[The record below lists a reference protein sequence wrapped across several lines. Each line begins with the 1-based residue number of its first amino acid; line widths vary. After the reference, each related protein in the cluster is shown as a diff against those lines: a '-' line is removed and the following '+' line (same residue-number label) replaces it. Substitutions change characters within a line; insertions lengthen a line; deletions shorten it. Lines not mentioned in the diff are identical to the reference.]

1 VPNSSRT
8 DTSKERIYQDLRRSI
23 ILGHLTTGEKLNLEI
38 LADQYQTSVTPVR
51 EALQMLAQEDL
62 ITSIPHSGYFVTQ
75 VTFKEL
81 TDLLDL
87 REILEIAAV
96 SRAAEQITEKQLKEL
111 EQVHVKQIDGQAG
124 SYERAVIENRQLHYL
139 IALAS
144 GNRELAE
151 TLGRVHDRLARFF
164 VFVHSP
170 AEVEQ
175 RHSTL
180 IKALRA
186 HDQNLAVQT
195 MLEEINETREITL
208 TKVIENQ
215 GNRWI
220 LDENKPEMI
229 TEEPN
234 HV

>member
-1 VPNSSRT
+1 VPQSSKS

-23 ILGHLTTGEKLNLEI
+23 ILGHLKLGEKLNLEI

-81 TDLLDL
+81 TDLLEL

-96 SRAAEQITEKQLKEL
+96 SRAAEQITEQQLDEL
-111 EQVHVKQIDGQAG
+111 EQVHTQQIDGQAG

-139 IALAS
+139 IAMAS
-144 GNRELAE
+144 GNHELAD

-170 AEVEQ
+170 TEVER

-186 HDQNLAVQT
+186 HDRNLAVRT
-195 MLEEINETREITL
+195 MLNEINETREITL
-208 TKVIENQ
+208 SKVIENQ
-215 GNRWI
+215 GNRWV
-220 LDENKPEMI
+220 LDENKPE

>member
-1 VPNSSRT
+1 MPQSSKS
-8 DTSKERIYQDLRRSI
+8 DTSKERIYQNLRRSI
-23 ILGHLTTGEKLNLEI
+23 ILGHLPTGEKLNLEL

-62 ITSIPHSGYFVTQ
+62 VTSVPHSGYFVTQ

-81 TDLLDL
+81 TDLLEL
-87 REILEIAAV
+87 REILEVAAV
-96 SRAAEQITEKQLKEL
+96 TRAAVQITDQQLSEL
-111 EQVHVKQIDGQAG
+111 EQVHAKQIDGQSG

-151 TLGRVHDRLARFF
+151 ALGRVHDRLARFF

-170 AEVEQ
+170 TEVEN
-175 RHSTL
+175 RHSKL
-180 IKALRA
+180 LKALRV

-195 MLEEINETREITL
+195 MLDEINETREITL

-220 LDENKPEMI
+220 LDENKPE
-229 TEEPN
+229 TKLKESY

>member
-1 VPNSSRT
+1 MPQSFKS
-8 DTSKERIYQDLRRSI
+8 DTSKERIYQELRRSI
-23 ILGHLTTGEKLNLEI
+23 ILGHLKTGEKLNLEI

-51 EALQMLAQEDL
+51 EALQMLAQEEL
-62 ITSIPHSGYFVTQ
+62 VTSVPHSGYYVTQ

-81 TDLLDL
+81 TDLLEL

-96 SRAAEQITEKQLKEL
+96 TRAATQITEEQLDEL
-111 EQVHVKQIDGQAG
+111 EQVHAEQTDGQAG

-144 GNRELAE
+144 GNRELAD
-151 TLGRVHDRLARFF
+151 TLGRIHDRLARFF

-170 AEVEQ
+170 AEVER
-175 RHSTL
+175 RHSIL

-186 HDQNLAVQT
+186 HDQKLAVQT
-195 MLEEINETREITL
+195 MLDEINETREITL
-208 TKVIENQ
+208 KNVIENQ
-215 GNRWI
+215 GNRWV
-220 LDENKPEMI
+220 LNENKPE
-229 TEEPN
+229 TTPQERN